1 MKYKIPKTFMGK
13 PVAGSLERVLAGLNG
28 NTNNPQTQPPQT
40 TPSVNAPNI
49 SGYVF
54 VPSTG
59 LYMAK
64 QRTHGGLDWYKT
76 HEALQSEGLKMP
88 TIYEFRQFLKY
99 LKENPNGVNGVSS
112 TEVESILDDILTV
125 RDPWRAEWLNAK
137 FEETNGEM
145 NVHYLINSNGSLVDK
160 TEVLEDCL
168 MKDKTPGIN
177 LDYWINTPGKQNLPL
192 KKNPKGKLYYWFP
205 RDGRVAWFVASSDW
219 ALLYCDWNP
228 TDVYSSLGVFA
239 CAEGAPPKI

>member
-1 MKYKIPKTFMGK
+1 MKYEIPKTFMGK
-13 PVAGSLERVLAGLNG
+13 PVAGSLERVLAGLN
-28 NTNNPQTQPPQT
+28 TNPQVQQPQT
-40 TPSVNAPNI
+40 TPLVNAPNL
-49 SGYVF
+49 SGYIF

-64 QRTHGGLDWYKT
+64 ERTHLGLNWNQT
-76 HEALQSEGLKMP
+76 HEALQSERLKMP

-99 LKENPNGVNGVSS
+99 LKENPNGVSGSTSS
-112 TEVESILDDILTV
+112 EVESILDDILTV
-125 RDPWRAEWLNAK
+125 RDPWRSEWLNAR
-137 FEETNGEM
+137 FEETNGKM

-192 KKNPKGKLYYWFP
+192 KKNPKGNLYYWYP
-205 RDGRVAWFVASSDW
+205 RNGAVARFDAYSDRADLNCYW
-219 ALLYCDWNP
+219 VP
-228 TDVYSSLGVFA
+228 TYTYSSLGVFA
-239 CAEGAPPKI
+239 CAEGVAPKN